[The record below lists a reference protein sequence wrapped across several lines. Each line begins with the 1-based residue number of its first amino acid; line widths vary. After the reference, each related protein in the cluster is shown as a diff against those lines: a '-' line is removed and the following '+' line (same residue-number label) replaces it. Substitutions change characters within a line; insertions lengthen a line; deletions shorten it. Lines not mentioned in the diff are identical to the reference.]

1 MSPQSFVEQ
10 LHKNFLLFDQH
21 FRQLSND
28 QIQKKLNPG
37 VWSIAENIEHIIKV
51 NSSYLPVFTAIAQD
65 TYVRPLM
72 SRLPIVT
79 KKFGTMILKAVSRN
93 REKKMKTFPLWE
105 PSQSNFQEPL
115 SHLLE
120 NHQTIGTLALQ
131 INPHI
136 QRGVVIASPA
146 SKMIV
151 YSVDDALTIIIEHE
165 LRHLE
170 QAKELLQ
177 QL

>member
-10 LHKNFLLFDQH
+10 LHKNYLLFDQQ
-21 FRQLSND
+21 FKQLSND
-28 QIQKKLNPG
+28 KMQKKPNPG

-51 NSSYLPVFTAIAQD
+51 NASYFSVFTAIAEG
-65 TYVRPLM
+65 TYVRPFV
-72 SRLPIVT
+72 SRLPLVT

-120 NHQTIGTLALQ
+120 NHQTIGTLVLGITPQ
-131 INPHI
+131 I

-170 QAKELLQ
+170 QAKELLR